1 MVIMTLLRLS
11 HLALTHNPS
20 PLLEQPMTPS
30 TASQTENLDLPGP
43 AAKSAE
49 IICVGTE
56 LLLGDILNG
65 NAQFLAK
72 ELAALGI
79 AHYYQ
84 TVVGDNPA
92 RIQQAVTGAEGRLA
106 EHTAPE
112 SKLLLFTGGLGPT
125 PDDLT
130 VETLADLFGAPL
142 VEHPDLLADIEAKF
156 TARGR
161 TMPPSNRKQALLPQ
175 GATVLPNPQGT
186 APGIIWSPR
195 PNLTLMTFPG
205 VPREMQAMWRETAV
219 PYLQS
224 QGWVTTTIVSRM
236 LRFWGVSESALA
248 ERVAPYLSQG
258 NPTVAPYASK
268 GEAKLRISARA
279 DTRVIAL
286 EQIQPIEAAIRNL
299 MGADCYGAD
308 EDTLTSVV
316 GGLLL
321 KRQQTVAVAESC
333 TGGGLGQLLTDIPGS
348 SAYFYGGVIAY
359 DNKVKVNLLKV
370 HAAVL
375 ESEGAVSA
383 IVAEQMALGVKAL
396 LKTHW
401 ALSITGIAGPGGG
414 SPTKPVGL
422 VYIGLAT
429 PSGEVVSYRHEF
441 SGYRGR
447 DWVRQI
453 SALSALDALRRNLL

>member
-1 MVIMTLLRLS
+1 MTS
-11 HLALTHNPS
+11 S
-20 PLLEQPMTPS
+20 P
-30 TASQTENLDLPGP
+30 AFQTENRDRLDPP
-43 AAKSAE
+43 AQSAE
-49 IICVGTE
+49 IICIGTE

-92 RIQQAVTGAEGRLA
+92 RIQQAVTVAERRLVEQPDPVA
-106 EHTAPE
+106 
-112 SKLLLFTGGLGPT
+112 KLLLFTGGLGPT

-130 VETLADLFGAPL
+130 IETLAHLFGAPL
-142 VEHPDLLADIEAKF
+142 VEHPDLVADIEAKF

-161 TMPPSNRKQALLPQ
+161 TMPPSNRKQALLPD

-195 PNLTLMTFPG
+195 PDLTLMTFPG

-219 PYLQS
+219 PYLHS
-224 QGWVTTTIVSRM
+224 HGWVTTTIVSRM
-236 LRFWGVSESALA
+236 LRFWGISESALA

-258 NPTVAPYASK
+258 NPTVAPYASR

-279 DTRVIAL
+279 SSRAAAL
-286 EQIQPIEAAIRNL
+286 EQIQPIEAGIRAL
-299 MGADCYGAD
+299 VGVDCYGAD
-308 EDTLTSVV
+308 DDTLSAVV
-316 GGLLL
+316 GKLLL
-321 KRQQTVAVAESC
+321 QRQQTVAVAESC
-333 TGGGLGQLLTDIPGS
+333 TGGGLGHLLTDIPGS

-359 DNKVKVNLLKV
+359 DNQVKVNLLKV
-370 HAAVL
+370 DAAVL
-375 ESEGAVSA
+375 EAEGAVSA

-396 LKTHW
+396 LKTDW
-401 ALSITGIAGPGGG
+401 ALSITGIAGPEGG
-414 SPTKPVGL
+414 SATKPVGL
-422 VYIGLAT
+422 VYIGLAA

-447 DWVRQI
+447 DWVRQL
-453 SALSALDALRRNLL
+453 SALSALDALRRSLL